1 MKLWAKI
8 LLIIL
13 LTLVIIINLI
23 FMPVGLPYAWIPI
36 AIDVIIIGLF
46 GGFAVWAC
54 VKVGADSERND
65 KK

>member
-1 MKLWAKI
+1 MKLWVKI

-23 FMPVGLPYAWIPI
+23 FMPVGLPYAWFPI
-36 AIDVIIIGLF
+36 AIDVIIVVLF